1 MAYRFCKNADSR
13 PKSHKTSYQEVPLM
27 DLQPVVPVPLPPITD
42 TPPKIGTAPPAYMP
56 KISFAKLL
64 QEN

>member
-1 MAYRFCKNADSR
+1 
-13 PKSHKTSYQEVPLM
+13 M
-27 DLQPVVPVPLPPITD
+27 DLQPAIPILQPPT
-42 TPPKIGTAPPAYMP
+42 TETSPKIITAPPAYMP